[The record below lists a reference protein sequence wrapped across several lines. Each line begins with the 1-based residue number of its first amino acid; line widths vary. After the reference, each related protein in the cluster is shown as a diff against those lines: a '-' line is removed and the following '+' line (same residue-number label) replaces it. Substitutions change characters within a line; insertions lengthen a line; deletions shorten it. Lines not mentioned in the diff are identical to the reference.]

1 MQKTQCRRF
10 LRPGARF
17 AVSYLL
23 CLWASS
29 AGLAAAADWRPEK
42 TVEFVVPASPGGGN
56 DITIRKLHQILQAR
70 KLVDSSMVVVNKA
83 GGGGAVG
90 WNYLNQHPGDG
101 NYISI
106 STMNLLTNKM
116 LGTSP
121 LSYTDFTPIA
131 SLISEY
137 AGVAVRA
144 DSPIKTGRDLIERLK
159 KDPKALAFSVGT
171 GLGNSTHSALVLAMK
186 TAGVDARNLKAVVFN
201 SAGEGMTALL
211 GGHIDAVSSTLSNL
225 RTQLA
230 AGKIRV
236 IAVSAPQ
243 RVPGLFAQ
251 VPTWREQGVDAVFS
265 NWRGIVGPKGMS
277 AAQIAYWEGVFAKLV
292 KTEEWKKEL
301 ESELWDDDYAGSR
314 EHKKYLDAQNLELM
328 SILTDL
334 GMAK

>member
-1 MQKTQCRRF
+1 MQKMKRSPFTLASTRAIIVSMVA
-10 LRPGARF
+10 LAPF
-17 AVSYLL
+17 A
-23 CLWASS
+23 
-29 AGLAAAADWRPEK
+29 AGMAAAADWRPEK

-56 DITIRKLHQILQAR
+56 DITIRKLHQILQSR
-70 KLVDSSMVVVNKA
+70 KLVEPGMVVVNKA
-83 GGGGAVG
+83 GGAGSVA
-90 WNYLNQHPGDG
+90 WTYLNQHPGDG
-101 NYISI
+101 NFISI
-106 STMNLLTNKM
+106 STMNLLTNKII
-116 LGTSP
+116 GTSP

-144 DSPIKTGRDLIERLK
+144 DSPIKTGRDLIERLR

-171 GLGNSTHSALVLAMK
+171 GLGNSTHNALVLAMK
-186 TAGVDARNLKAVVFN
+186 TAGVDAKNLKAVVFN

-236 IAVSAPQ
+236 IAVSAPK
-243 RVPGLFAQ
+243 RLPGLFAQ

-265 NWRGIVGPKGMS
+265 NWRGIVGPKGMT
-277 AAQIAYWEGVFAKLV
+277 AAQVAYWEGVFVRLV
-292 KTEEWKKEL
+292 KTDEWKKEL
-301 ESELWDDDYAGSR
+301 ESELWDDDYADSR
-314 EHKKYLDAQNLELM
+314 EHKKYLDAQNKELTG
-328 SILTDL
+328 ILIDL